1 MANKSGSELNS
12 RERRAAAR
20 AAAGISTPEQPTY
33 SSFVDVD
40 GVRDAVAKVV
50 EGEFKLVLE
59 SLIAKGSGNNR
70 TLEIVIDYAEG
81 TDSLSLDTVA
91 EVSQAIS
98 EALDSA
104 DDGEA
109 PYLLEVSSPG
119 ATRPLTEP
127 RHWKRVI
134 GRLIDVQPA
143 AGGENYLARLNDVTD
158 EGPVLARK
166 KNTKKGQ
173 KESYQD
179 PETITWDLISGA
191 KVEIEFN
198 H

>member
-1 MANKSGSELNS
+1 MANKTNEMNS

-20 AAAGISTPEQPTY
+20 AATGISTPQTPTNTN
-33 SSFVDVD
+33 FLNIDD
-40 GVRDAVAKVV
+40 IKDTITQVV
-50 EGEFKLVLE
+50 EKEFNLVLE
-59 SLIAKGSGNNR
+59 TLIAKGSGPNR
-70 TLEIVIDYAEG
+70 TLEITIDYAEG

-98 EALDSA
+98 TALDTI
-104 DDGEA
+104 DDGET

-119 ATRPLTEP
+119 ASRPLTEE
-127 RHWKRVI
+127 RHWKRAI
-134 GRLIDVQPA
+134 GRLIDITPA
-143 AGGENYLARLNDVTD
+143 DGTEKYLARLHDVTP
-158 EGPVLARK
+158 EGPLLARK

-179 PETITWDLISGA
+179 PTTTPWDIISTA

-198 H
+198 Q

>member
-1 MANKSGSELNS
+1 MAQKSGSELNS

-20 AAAGISTPEQPTY
+20 AVAGISTPEQKTY
-33 SSFVDVD
+33 SSFVNED
-40 GVRDAVAKVV
+40 GVRAAVAQVV
-50 EGEFKLVLE
+50 EDEFKLVLE
-59 SLIAKGSGNNR
+59 SLVAKGSGNNR
-70 TLEIVIDYAEG
+70 ILEIVIDYAEG
-81 TDSLSLDTVA
+81 TESLSLDTVA

-98 EALDSA
+98 AALDQA

-109 PYLLEVSSPG
+109 PYMLEVSSPG

-127 RHWKRVI
+127 RHWKRVV
-134 GRLIDVQPA
+134 GRLIDVVPS
-143 AGGENYLARLNDVTD
+143 AGGENYLARLSEVTD
-158 EGPVLARK
+158 DGPVLARK

-173 KESYQD
+173 KESYHE
-179 PETITWDLISGA
+179 PETVTWDLISAA